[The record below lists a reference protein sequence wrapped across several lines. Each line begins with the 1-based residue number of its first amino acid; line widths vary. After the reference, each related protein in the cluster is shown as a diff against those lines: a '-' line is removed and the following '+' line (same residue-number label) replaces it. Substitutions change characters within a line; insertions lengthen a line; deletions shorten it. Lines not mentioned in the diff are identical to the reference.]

1 MSETASPTLL
11 PEGLRDVL
19 PVAAA
24 EEAAVVERLT
34 ASFECNG
41 YDRVSPPLVEFESTL
56 LAGMGAATADR
67 IFRMVDPISQRTL
80 GIRADVTA
88 QIARIASTRLKNSPR
103 PLRLMYAGQVLRVKG
118 HQLRP
123 ERQFTQVGFE
133 LVGPGNAE
141 ADTEAIIVAAEAVT
155 ELGVKDV
162 SVDLALPTLVPA
174 VLRDVDFEPS
184 RIEAIYEALNHKDT
198 AEIARLG
205 GEQAATLIALIE
217 ASGPLEAARTK
228 LATVS
233 LPDEAKAQ
241 LETLFAA
248 GEKVNEESAN
258 LDLTVDLVEN
268 RGLDYHT
275 GVTFFLFAKGSARE
289 IGRGGRYLISLG
301 DGVTEPATGATLFMD
316 ALLPVVPKSESKPCV
331 YVPFG
336 TKRSKINEL
345 QSDGYRVRAALSLE
359 SDAESEVDIEAK
371 RLGCSHVLRDAS
383 VVRISNEG

>member
-24 EEAAVVERLT
+24 EEAAVVERLAT
-34 ASFECNG
+34 SFERNG

-88 QIARIASTRLKNSPR
+88 QIARVASTRLKNAPR

-133 LVGPGNAE
+133 LIGPGTAA

-155 ELGVKDV
+155 DLGVKDV
-162 SVDLALPTLVPA
+162 SIDLALPTLVHA
-174 VLRDVDFEPS
+174 VLQDSGFEASLVD
-184 RIEAIYEALNHKDT
+184 AIYEALNHKDT
-198 AEIARLG
+198 AEISRLG
-205 GEQAATLIALIE
+205 DAKAETLIALIE
-217 ASGPLEAARTK
+217 ASGPFESARTK
-228 LATVS
+228 LESIS
-233 LPDEAKAQ
+233 LSDGAKAL
-241 LETLFAA
+241 LETLFSA
-248 GEKVNEESAN
+248 GEKIKEEAPELN
-258 LDLTVDLVEN
+258 LTVDLVEN
-268 RGLDYHT
+268 RGLQYHT

-289 IGRGGRYLISLG
+289 IGRGGRYLINL
-301 DGVTEPATGATLFMD
+301 DEDTTEPATGATLFMD
-316 ALLPVVPKSESKPCV
+316 ALLPVVPKSKAIPCV

-336 TKRSKINEL
+336 TKRAQIHKL
-345 QSDGYRVRAALSLE
+345 HTDGYRVRAALSSE
-359 SDAESEVDIEAK
+359 SDIDAEAK
-371 RLGCSHVLRDAS
+371 RLGCAFVLRDGA
-383 VVRISNEG
+383 VVSTSNEG

>member
-24 EEAAVVERLT
+24 EEAAVVERLA
-34 ASFECNG
+34 ASFERNG

-88 QIARIASTRLKNSPR
+88 QIARIASTRLKNAPR

-133 LVGPGNAE
+133 LIGPGSAA

-155 ELGVKDV
+155 DLGVKDV
-162 SVDLALPTLVPA
+162 SIDLALPPLVPA
-174 VLRDVDFEPS
+174 VLEGSGFDSSKID
-184 RIEAIYEALNHKDT
+184 AIFEALNHKDT

-205 GEQAATLIALIE
+205 GAKADTLIALIE
-217 ASGPLEAARTK
+217 ASGPLESARAK
-228 LATVS
+228 LERIALS
-233 LPDEAKAQ
+233 EDARAL
-241 LETLFAA
+241 LETLFSA
-248 GEKVNEESAN
+248 GEQIKEEAPTLS
-258 LDLTVDLVEN
+258 LTVDLVEN
-268 RGLDYHT
+268 RGLQYHT

-289 IGRGGRYLISLG
+289 IGRGGRYLVNL
-301 DGVTEPATGATLFMD
+301 DEDTTEPATGATLFMD
-316 ALLPVVPKSESKPCV
+316 ALLPVVPKSEVFPCV

-336 TKRSKINEL
+336 TKRAQVSALHK
-345 QSDGYRVRAALSLE
+345 DGYRVRAALSSE
-359 SDAESEVDIEAK
+359 ADIDAEAK
-371 RLGCSHVLRDAS
+371 RLGCAFVLKEGA
-383 VVRISNEG
+383 VVRTSDEGYAE

>member
-24 EEAAVVERLT
+24 EEASVVEKLS
-34 ASFECNG
+34 ASFDRNG

-88 QIARIASTRLKNSPR
+88 QIARIASTRLKNAPR

-133 LVGPGNAE
+133 LIGPGSVA

-155 ELGVKDV
+155 DLGVKDV

-174 VLRDVDFEPS
+174 ILSQSGFDS
-184 RIEAIYEALNHKDT
+184 AKIEAINEALNHKDT
-198 AEIARLG
+198 AEISRLG
-205 GEQAATLIALIE
+205 GDLAKTLIALIE
-217 ASGPLEAARTK
+217 ASGPFEAARAK
-228 LATVS
+228 LAGIS
-233 LPDEAKAQ
+233 ISDEAKEE
-241 LETLFAA
+241 LEALFSA
-248 GEKVNEESAN
+248 GERVNKEAPD

-268 RGLDYHT
+268 RGLHYHT

-289 IGRGGRYLISLG
+289 IGRGGRYVISLG
-301 DGVTEPATGATLFMD
+301 EGSTEPATGATLFVE
-316 ALLPVVPKSESKPCV
+316 AVLPVVPQSSAEPCV
-331 YVPFG
+331 YVPSG
-336 TKRSKINEL
+336 TKRSKVNEL
-345 QSDGYRVRAALSLE
+345 HTEGYRVRVGLSSG
-359 SDAESEVDIEAK
+359 SDEADAK
-371 RLGCSHVLRDAS
+371 RLGCSFILKDGA
-383 VVRISNEG
+383 VVEISN

>member
-24 EEAAVVERLT
+24 EEAAVVERLA
-34 ASFECNG
+34 ASFERNG

-88 QIARIASTRLKNSPR
+88 QIARIASTRLKNAPR

-133 LVGPGNAE
+133 LIGPGSAA

-155 ELGVKDV
+155 DLGVNDV
-162 SVDLALPTLVPA
+162 SIDLALPTLVPA
-174 VLRDVDFEPS
+174 VLEDSGFDPS
-184 RIEAIYEALNHKDT
+184 KVEAIFEALNHKDT

-205 GEQAATLIALIE
+205 GTKADTLIALIE
-217 ASGPLEAARTK
+217 ASGPLEAARAK
-228 LATVS
+228 LERIALS
-233 LPDEAKAQ
+233 DRARAL
-241 LETLFAA
+241 LETLFSA
-248 GEKVNEESAN
+248 GQKVKEEAPTLS
-258 LDLTVDLVEN
+258 LTVDLVEN
-268 RGLDYHT
+268 RGLQYHT

-289 IGRGGRYLISLG
+289 IGRGGRYLVNL
-301 DGVTEPATGATLFMD
+301 DEDTTEPATGATLFMD
-316 ALLPVVPKSESKPCV
+316 ALLPVVPKSEVIPCV

-336 TKRSKINEL
+336 TSRAKVNALHK
-345 QSDGYRVRAALSLE
+345 DGYRVRAALS
-359 SDAESEVDIEAK
+359 SEADINAEAK
-371 RLGCSHVLRDAS
+371 RLGCAFVLKEDA
-383 VVRISNEG
+383 VVSTSNKEDAT